1 MKQYCDFRKIKDTP
15 LSATEIAADKQ
26 ALVATLMADI
36 SSKKTEIVDRLYEI
50 DDIGAIDGLDDD
62 DVESIEEAEQLYAN
76 GCYKGCIAM
85 CGLIAE
91 ALCKRIASN
100 NHLSSSMDQN
110 TRINTLC
117 QNGYID
123 SSTKSLLHTIRL
135 NRNNCIHLNT
145 SFTSAT
151 ETDRKNMALTSIN
164 SLKQVFSKLFS
175 HPTDVLKIIADK
187 VSASKAV
194 TQDQMSQ
201 IIRNSMSKV
210 EDHNITVGDISIMT
224 KTIIAQILEIDI
236 HGSNFKEMT
245 ITDFAKPFPSVVID
259 LTYAQADELDNKKIQ
274 EGQILLMTI
283 ISKVSSRGMTETWH
297 LINIDEVL
305 L

>member
-15 LSATEIAADKQ
+15 LSAIEIANDKY
-26 ALVATLMADI
+26 ALEATLMADI
-36 SSKKTEIVDRLYEI
+36 SSRKTEIVDRLYEI
-50 DDIGAIDGLDDD
+50 DDIGAIDGVDDD
-62 DVESIEEAEQLYAN
+62 DVASIEEAEQLYAN
-76 GCYKGCIAM
+76 GCYKGCIAI

-91 ALCKRIASN
+91 ALCKSISSS

-123 SSTKSLLHTIRL
+123 SSTKSFLHTIRL
-135 NRNNCIHLNT
+135 NRNNCIHLNA
-145 SFTSAT
+145 SFTTAT
-151 ETDRKNMALTSIN
+151 EIDRKNMALTSIN
-164 SLKQVFSKLFS
+164 SLKQVFSMLFN

-187 VSASKAV
+187 VSESKAV

-210 EDHNITVGDISIMT
+210 EDHNITVGGISIMA
-224 KTIIAQILEIDI
+224 KTIIAQICEIDI
-236 HGSNFKEMT
+236 YESQFKKMT
-245 ITDFAKPFPSVVID
+245 ITDLTKPFSSIVID
-259 LTYAQADELDNKKIQ
+259 LTYAQADELDNKKIH

-283 ISKVSSRGMTETWH
+283 ISKVSSRSMTETWH
-297 LINIDEVL
+297 LINIDEIL